1 MATEKDVYAT
11 PVIPRRTIPESM
23 PGTEEAAGLEQLFW
37 AVATESNSRRA
48 TSAVL
53 LNIFN
58 ISKLLQDYI

>member
-1 MATEKDVYAT
+1 MATEKEVYAT

-23 PGTEEAAGLEQLFW
+23 PGTEEAAGLVQFW